1 MKKIHTILSIGLLG
15 IVILVLSNPKISG
28 CIDDVLLLEKRHP
41 GYYDYLSKSSIYYV
55 SKDALK
61 EPNANLLTN
70 VMQTSDFS
78 ESGFKIQ
85 VHEDGSFTFSGTYTG
100 EDPTYLYPLE
110 TGNLKSGDYILSDGN
125 ASIANGIQLRIFGVR
140 DLPDGSREYG
150 NCVQLPG
157 DGSFHWDQDE
167 YDRAMMDVMLYPGF
181 SAENLRFYP
190 MLVAADN
197 GELSYQNAIRKLP
210 NLSEDQHSDDYV
222 TYMEIQIDKK
232 SVNQLKKTDWQILC
246 HETKY
251 QKNVNWVCVDFG
263 NGTGLQITDDN
274 LDNAIYGELDTVGR
288 VKNKIDY

>member
-1 MKKIHTILSIGLLG
+1 MYRRCS
-15 IVILVLSNPKISG
+15 PA
-28 CIDDVLLLEKRHP
+28 EKRHP
-41 GYYDYLSKSSIYYV
+41 GYYDYLSKSSSYYV

-70 VMQTSDFS
+70 VMQTTDFR

-85 VHEDGSFTFSGTYTG
+85 VHEDGSFTFSGTYIG

-157 DGSFHWDQDE
+157 DGSFQWDQDE
-167 YDRAMMDVMLYPGF
+167 YDRVMMNVMLSPEF

-190 MLVAADN
+190 MLVTAD
-197 GELSYQNAIRKLP
+197 GDEYTYQNATRKLT
-210 NLSEDQHSDDYV
+210 NLFEDQNRDDYV
-222 TYMEIQIDKK
+222 TYMGIRLDRHTL
-232 SVNQLKKTDWQILC
+232 NQLMETDWQILC
-246 HETKY
+246 NEAKY
-251 QKNVNWVCVDFG
+251 QKNANWVYADYG
-263 NGTGLQITDDN
+263 DGTGIQIIDDN
-274 LDNAIYGELDTVGR
+274 LNKAIYGEIDTAGR
-288 VKNKIDY
+288 VRSKLDD

>member
-1 MKKIHTILSIGLLG
+1 MKKIRTILSIGLLG

-61 EPNANLLTN
+61 ESNANLLTN

-125 ASIANGIQLRIFGVR
+125 ASTANGIQLRIFGVR
-140 DLPDGSREYG
+140 DLPNGSCEYG

-167 YDRAMMDVMLYPGF
+167 YDRVMMDVMLYPGF

-190 MLVAADN
+190 MLLSTDS
-197 GELSYQNAIRKLP
+197 GELSYQNAIRKLS
-210 NLSEDQHSDDYV
+210 NLSEEQNRDDYV
-222 TYMEIQIDKK
+222 TYMEIQLDKQ
-232 SVNQLKKTDWQILC
+232 VLNQLTKTDWHILYN
-246 HETKY
+246 EARY
-251 QKNVNWVCVDFG
+251 QKNANWVCIDCG
-263 NGTGLQITDDN
+263 DGTGLQIKDNN
-274 LDNAIYGELDTVGR
+274 LDKTIYGEINTVGIVR
-288 VKNKIDY
+288 GDS

>member
-1 MKKIHTILSIGLLG
+1 MKKIRTILSIGLLG
-15 IVILVLSNPKISG
+15 IVILVLSNQKISG
-28 CIDDVLLLEKRHP
+28 CIDDALLLENRHS

-70 VMQTSDFS
+70 VMQTTDFS
-78 ESGFKIQ
+78 ESGFEIQ
-85 VHEDGSFTFSGTYTG
+85 VHEDGSFSFSGTFTG

-140 DLPDGSREYG
+140 DLPDGSREYS

-167 YDRAMMDVMLYPGF
+167 YDRVMMDVMLYPGF

-190 MLVAADN
+190 MLVSADSD
-197 GELSYQNAIRKLP
+197 EHSYQNAIRKLA
-210 NLSEDQHSDDYV
+210 NLSEDQNRDDYV
-222 TYMEIQIDKK
+222 AYMEIQIDKQTL
-232 SVNQLKKTDWQILC
+232 NQLKKKDWQILC
-246 HETKY
+246 NEAKY
-251 QKNVNWVCVDFG
+251 QKNANWVCVDYG
-263 NGTGLQITDDN
+263 NGTGIQIKDDN
-274 LDNAIYGELDTVGR
+274 LDQMIYGEIDTVGR
-288 VKNKIDY
+288 VRSKLDD

>member
-1 MKKIHTILSIGLLG
+1 MKKIRTILSIGLLG
-15 IVILVLSNPKISG
+15 IVILVLSNRNSG
-28 CIDDVLLLEKRHP
+28 EYIDDILLLEKRHP
-41 GYYDYLSKSSIYYV
+41 VYYDYLSKSSIYYV
-55 SKDALK
+55 SKDAMK

-70 VMQTSDFS
+70 VMQTTGFN
-78 ESGFKIQ
+78 ESGFEIL

-167 YDRAMMDVMLYPGF
+167 YDRVMMDVMLYPGF

-190 MLVAADN
+190 MLLTADS
-197 GELSYQNAIRKLP
+197 GELSYQNAIRKLS
-210 NLSEDQHSDDYV
+210 NLSEEQNRYDYV
-222 TYMEIQIDKK
+222 TYMEIQLDKQAL
-232 SVNQLKKTDWQILC
+232 NQLMKPDWQILC
-246 HETKY
+246 NEAKY
-251 QKNVNWVCVDFG
+251 QKNVDWICADYG
-263 NGTGLQITDDN
+263 DGTGTQIIDDN
-274 LDNAIYGELDTVGR
+274 LDKAIYGEIDTVGR
-288 VKNKIDY
+288 VRSKLDD

>member
-1 MKKIHTILSIGLLG
+1 MKKIRTILSIGLLG
-15 IVILVLSNPKISG
+15 IVILVLSNQKISG
-28 CIDDVLLLEKRHP
+28 CIDDALLLENRHS

-70 VMQTSDFS
+70 VMQTTDFS
-78 ESGFKIQ
+78 ESGFEIQ
-85 VHEDGSFTFSGTYTG
+85 VHEDGSFSFSGTFTG

-140 DLPDGSREYG
+140 DLPDGSREYS

-167 YDRAMMDVMLYPGF
+167 YDRVMMDVMLYPGF

-190 MLVAADN
+190 MLVSADSD
-197 GELSYQNAIRKLP
+197 EHSYQNAIRKLA
-210 NLSEDQHSDDYV
+210 NLSEDQNRDDYV
-222 TYMEIQIDKK
+222 AYMEIQIDKQTL
-232 SVNQLKKTDWQILC
+232 NQLKKTDWQILC
-246 HETKY
+246 NEAKY
-251 QKNVNWVCVDFG
+251 QKNANWVCVDYG
-263 NGTGLQITDDN
+263 NGTGIQIKDDN
-274 LDNAIYGELDTVGR
+274 LDQMIYGEIDTVGR
-288 VKNKIDY
+288 VRSKLDD